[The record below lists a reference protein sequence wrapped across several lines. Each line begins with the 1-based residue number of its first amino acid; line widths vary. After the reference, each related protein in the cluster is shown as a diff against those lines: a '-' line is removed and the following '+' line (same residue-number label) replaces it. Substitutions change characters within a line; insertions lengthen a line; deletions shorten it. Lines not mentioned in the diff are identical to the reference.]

1 VNSLRIVADRLGA
14 GRGGEVAPAIAARRR
29 RVATAIVIAL
39 VIVLFVGGGAVTPA
53 FLTLDNLLVVIRQA
67 SITGIIALG
76 MSYVTISG
84 NLFALSAEELSILTA
99 CLFGWLMRAKFGLAL
114 SLLITLLSAGFGGVV
129 QGGIVALG
137 ADPIITTLA
146 FGGFFRGLASM
157 VSQNQNILLGTN
169 TADWLGT
176 GRPFGV
182 PTQSWAFLILTPLAW
197 LVLQKT
203 RIGRVLVL
211 SGANRAAASAA
222 GLRVGHAALLGMT
235 LLGVCCGIA
244 GISAAAQFGQ
254 AVANLFQGLN
264 FDVIAAIL
272 VGGIA
277 LRGGQG
283 SPLQAA
289 LGAAFIALLENFML
303 LNDFS
308 SGWRMTVVGCLVA
321 VATCLFHL
329 LQRRRA

>member
-1 VNSLRIVADRLGA
+1 VNSLRIVADLVQT
-14 GRGGEVAPAIAARRR
+14 GGGDEADPRRSARRR
-29 RVATAIVIAL
+29 AGAMAIVAL
-39 VIVLFVGGGAVTPA
+39 AIVALAIVGGAITPT
-53 FLTLDNLLVVIRQA
+53 FLTFDNLLVVIRQA

-99 CLFGWLMRAKFGLAL
+99 CIFGWLMRAKFGLGLTLVA
-114 SLLITLLSAGFGGVV
+114 TLLFAGLGGAV
-129 QGGIVALG
+129 QGGVIALG

-146 FGGFFRGLASM
+146 FGGFFRGLASV
-157 VSQNQNILLGTN
+157 VSENQNILLGTD
-169 TADWLGT
+169 AAQWLGT
-176 GRPFGV
+176 GRPLGV
-182 PTQSWAFLILTPLAW
+182 PTQSWAFLMLTPLAW

-211 SGANRAAASAA
+211 SGASRAAAKAA
-222 GLRVGHAALLGMT
+222 GLRSGQAALLGVT
-235 LLGVCCGIA
+235 LLGICCGLA

-264 FDVIAAIL
+264 FDVIAAVL

-283 SPLQAA
+283 SPIQAA
-289 LGAAFIALLENFML
+289 LGAAFIALLQNFML
-303 LNDFS
+303 LNDFT
-308 SGWRMTVVGCLVA
+308 SGWRMTVVGCLVTL
-321 VATCLFHL
+321 ATCLFHV

>member
-1 VNSLRIVADRLGA
+1 VTSLRGVADLLGA
-14 GRGGEVAPAIAARRR
+14 GNSGEIDPRLAARRR
-29 RVATAIVIAL
+29 ALATAIIGAAIIAL
-39 VIVLFVGGGAVTPA
+39 AVIGGAVTPT

-67 SITGIIALG
+67 SVTGVVALG

-84 NLFALSAEELSILTA
+84 NLFALSAEELAILTA
-99 CLFGWLMRAKFGLAL
+99 CIFGWLMRAKFGLAL
-114 SLLITLLSAGFGGVV
+114 SLIATLLFAGLGGAV
-129 QGGIVALG
+129 QGGIIALG

-146 FGGFFRGLASM
+146 FGGFFRGLASV

-169 TADWLGT
+169 AAQWLGT
-176 GRPFGV
+176 GRPLGV

-197 LVLQKT
+197 VALQKT
-203 RIGRVLVL
+203 RIGRVLLL
-211 SGANRAAASAA
+211 SGANRAAAKAS
-222 GLRVGHAALLGMT
+222 GLRVGQAALVGVT
-235 LLGVCCGIA
+235 LLGLCCGLA

-283 SPLQAA
+283 SPVQAA
-289 LGAAFIALLENFML
+289 LGAAFIALLQNFML
-303 LNDFS
+303 LNDFT

-321 VATCLFHL
+321 LATCLFHV
-329 LQRRRA
+329 LQRRSA